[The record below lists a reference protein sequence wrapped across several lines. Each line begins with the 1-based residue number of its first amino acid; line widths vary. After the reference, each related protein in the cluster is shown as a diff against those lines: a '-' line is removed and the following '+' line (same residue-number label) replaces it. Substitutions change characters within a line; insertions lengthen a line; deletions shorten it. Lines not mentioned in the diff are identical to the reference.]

1 MFSIITHQENENQN
15 QVRHSFLFTRVAII
29 KGQTIPSVNKDGK
42 KSEAS
47 FTSGRNAAFKNSLLV
62 LQNLNMD
69 TVCLINFILREMKTQ
84 DK

>member
-29 KGQTIPSVNKDGK
+29 KGQTIPRVNKDGK

-47 FTSGRNAAFKNSLLV
+47 FTSGRNAAFKKSV
-62 LQNLNMD
+62 SSSKFKHGYRMPHQ
-69 TVCLINFILREMKTQ
+69 FHS
-84 DK
+84 